1 MTEKG
6 AFPKRSKS
14 TKKREG
20 KAMSLLCLTPE
31 GKHLEDLMWEETD
44 FRPYVNRPCHKDSHE
59 SFCYVVFSCG
69 SLLRLD
75 VLYCPVFVRQL
86 YSSTVF

>member
-1 MTEKG
+1 MTSRSLSLQAPPVIERG

-20 KAMSLLCLTPE
+20 KAMSLLCLTPQ

-44 FRPYVNRPCHKDSHE
+44 FRPFVNGPCHKDSHE
-59 SFCYVVFSCG
+59 SFCCIVF
-69 SLLRLD
+69 
-75 VLYCPVFVRQL
+75 
-86 YSSTVF
+86 